1 MNEKNFVTR
10 MRFVLCC
17 LLFGSQVL
25 AANADAAGD
34 VKVTPETTKKAEAK
48 PVSKTEVKK
57 TDVAKKSDVKTVKT
71 AGDIKINDMGD
82 FDGTVK
88 IRVVNSFECM
98 GECKDGKEARV
109 DLEATRD
116 VIGEELK
123 QEEQRIIK
131 EVNKFKVEA
140 SSLTEDARK
149 EKERELVKMKR
160 EFDIKVQESEEQLKS
175 TMQKRTEIL
184 ARDFDTVVAE
194 YGREH
199 DIDIIADKVTGRII
213 FAANDFDI
221 TSDLIEKMDTK
232 REIKLA
238 QQKKDKAENQ
248 VMAKTATTNK
258 AKTTA

>member
-1 MNEKNFVTR
+1 MNKKSFVIR

-17 LLFGSQVL
+17 LLFGSHILV
-25 AANADAAGD
+25 ANNDL
-34 VKVTPETTKKAEAK
+34 KVTSEVIKKAEVK
-48 PVSKTEVKK
+48 PAAKTEVKK
-57 TDVAKKSDVKTVKT
+57 ADIAKKSEPKEAKI

-116 VIGEELK
+116 VIGEGLK
-123 QEEQRIIK
+123 QEEQRLIK

-149 EKERELVKMKR
+149 EKEKELLKMKR
-160 EFDIKVQESEEQLKS
+160 DFDVKVQESEEELKS
-175 TMQKRTEIL
+175 TMQKRTESL

-221 TSDLIEKMDTK
+221 TSDLIQKMDEK
-232 REIKLA
+232 REIKIA

-248 VMAKTATTNK
+248 VMAKSAATNK